1 MSRLSY
7 RARRL
12 AASDSSGFTL
22 VEMLVVMVIA
32 GLIMSTAVWSFLA
45 YQRAHEQNS
54 TALEVTSTMRN
65 AAERSLS
72 EGRTYCVYFN
82 TTAQTYDT
90 YRQDCTDSTKR
101 VSQAKPDSARVSLA
115 TPAFPAPSPAIVN
128 QVTPCP
134 VAGGCAYF
142 YPRGTALAGTVKVI
156 RTGSA
161 KVYTI
166 TVEGLTS
173 RVSKA

>member
-1 MSRLSY
+1 MSRLSN

-32 GLIMSTAVWSFLA
+32 GLIMSTAAWSFLS

-54 TALEVTSTMRN
+54 TAMEVTSTMRN

-82 TTAQTYDT
+82 TTTQTYDT
-90 YRQDCTDSTKR
+90 YRQDCTDTTKR
-101 VSQAKPDSARVSLA
+101 VSRAKPDSSRVLLA

-134 VAGGCAYF
+134 VAGRCAYF
-142 YPRGTALAGTVKVI
+142 YPRGTALAGTVKVT

-161 KVYTI
+161 KAYTI